1 MMHVPDPYITKRI
14 SKIFTLFS
22 EPRVSKT
29 LENITG
35 YFYDIIDQAWT
46 EAFPEE
52 VLEYTPQSGALGTI
66 QEEGVANLTEEI
78 TNFQEQQPGWT
89 TSIGSGSDAT
99 MNLGNNSDS
108 ALGSFLG
115 RPTRIA
121 DVSWAVGQPLFFQ
134 INPWSLFLSDP
145 RVAEKVANFELYRS
159 KLHVKMVISGT
170 GFHYGRALASYNP
183 YFGYDQV
190 TVQRNFL
197 QADLVQASQKPHFFL
212 NPTTNSGGQ
221 LDLPFFWHKNYLSLS
236 TTDKDDMGEIT
247 VKSFGDLQHAN
258 GGDDPVIV
266 TIYAW
271 ASDVVLTMPTAENA
285 LTVANYTP
293 QSGKLNSGDE
303 YGKGIISAPASA
315 IAQAAGALKSVPAI
329 APYARATEM
338 VAKGVGDLATHWGYS
353 RPPIVT
359 DIVQQKPLPAGNL
372 ANTDAADAVMKLSLD
387 SKQELT
393 IDSRTVG
400 LDGEDQMDI
409 TRFCQRESYLTSFTM
424 NSIEGPDTMLWN
436 CRVTPNLYRVE
447 GEELHPTPMSY
458 MAVPFGKW
466 QGSIKYRFQIV
477 KSAFHKGKLLI
488 RWDPRAHGS
497 DIQYNTVYSR
507 VIDIAECD
515 DFEIVV
521 GWGQSLP
528 FLDTSAIAL
537 TPELYSDTN
546 RLALDNNSR
555 YNGTI
560 EVNVVNSLVAPST
573 DTPIQF
579 NVFVSACEDIKFGEP
594 SPTQMKALSIFPEPA
609 VLARYTPQSGIVDS
623 AAIAGTSEGGTDA
636 PTNPDAILP
645 IASGASVADQTMNV
659 FFGEA
664 PKSIRELN
672 RRYVLHR
679 TDVFYGPSGVNN
691 VKLVQLR
698 DKGLGY
704 WNGWDPNG
712 IDTESATACNI
723 VIPTYANFFAPC
735 YAGWRGSTRTKYTFS
750 GNLDSK
756 PTVSRFG
763 YSTASRFQE
772 NSYNLDDAAKATKRL
787 TFGNGQFTSGG
798 AASTNLGINDTI
810 EVETPFYNAVRFSPA
825 RLPQGDYANGAHS
838 NNVQFSIAD
847 YNTTPDPIGS
857 ACAIKSW
864 KSVGEDF
871 TFFFFTGCPIL
882 YRYEIIPAT

>member
-594 SPTQMKALSIFPEPA
+594 SPTQMKALSIFPEPE

-698 DKGLGY
+698 
-704 WNGWDPNG
+704 
-712 IDTESATACNI
+712 
-723 VIPTYANFFAPC
+723 
-735 YAGWRGSTRTKYTFS
+735 
-750 GNLDSK
+750 
-756 PTVSRFG
+756 
-763 YSTASRFQE
+763 
-772 NSYNLDDAAKATKRL
+772 
-787 TFGNGQFTSGG
+787 
-798 AASTNLGINDTI
+798 
-810 EVETPFYNAVRFSPA
+810 
-825 RLPQGDYANGAHS
+825 
-838 NNVQFSIAD
+838 AD
-847 YNTTPDPIGS
+847 R
-857 ACAIKSW
+857 
-864 KSVGEDF
+864 KSVV
-871 TFFFFTGCPIL
+871 
-882 YRYEIIPAT
+882 